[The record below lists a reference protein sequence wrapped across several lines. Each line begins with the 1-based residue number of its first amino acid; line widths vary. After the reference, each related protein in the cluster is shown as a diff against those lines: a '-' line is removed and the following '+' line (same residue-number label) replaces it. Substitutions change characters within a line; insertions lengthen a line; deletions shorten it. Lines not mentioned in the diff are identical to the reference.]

1 MDLLI
6 RNGRIIDPAQG
17 IDHVADL
24 LVSDGKIAK
33 IGERMRA
40 PGTRKSSIDATGMI
54 VCPGFIDLH
63 CHLREPGFEDK
74 ETIAT
79 GTLAA
84 ARGGFTTVCC
94 MPNTSPPIATPD
106 AVNQLQQIA
115 SANGIV
121 HVLPIAAVT
130 EGRSGKKLADMAALA
145 LAGAIA
151 FSDDG
156 SPVWDTEVMR
166 QALTQSRSV
175 GLPVIDHCEDLPLS
189 VGGSM
194 NEGAISAKLRLKGI
208 PYAAE
213 DRMTARDIRLAQ
225 ETAGRLHLAHVSTA
239 GSVELIRQ
247 AKAQGV
253 RLTAEAAPHHLT
265 LTEEAIL
272 THGTA
277 AKVNPP
283 LRTQKDA
290 DALVSALR
298 DGIIDAIATD
308 HAPHTREEKARNFD
322 QAPFGI
328 SGFETALGSLMTLVH
343 RQKIELATLI
353 AKLTAQPARI
363 IGKSHVMG
371 NLKPGSPAD
380 ITIFD
385 PDREWIVNPEEFAS
399 KGKNTPLAGTL
410 LKGRVMATIVSGR
423 VVHRA
428 SR

>member
-1 MDLLI
+1 
-6 RNGRIIDPAQG
+6 
-17 IDHVADL
+17 
-24 LVSDGKIAK
+24 
-33 IGERMRA
+33 
-40 PGTRKSSIDATGMI
+40 
-54 VCPGFIDLH
+54 
-63 CHLREPGFEDK
+63 
-74 ETIAT
+74 
-79 GTLAA
+79 
-84 ARGGFTTVCC
+84 
-94 MPNTSPPIATPD
+94 
-106 AVNQLQQIA
+106 
-115 SANGIV
+115 
-121 HVLPIAAVT
+121 
-130 EGRSGKKLADMAALA
+130 
-145 LAGAIA
+145 
-151 FSDDG
+151 
-156 SPVWDTEVMR
+156 
-166 QALTQSRSV
+166 
-175 GLPVIDHCEDLPLS
+175 
-189 VGGSM
+189 M